1 MAISYN
7 DSTFDVTD
15 NGDGTFTLT
24 PTAPVSAD
32 DLIAEYRVIR
42 EEAKRLLSRRDNFQ
56 AKAQE
61 AVAELQA
68 LRARRDELK
77 LLLETSG
84 RTDVDDDLLPT
95 E

>member
-1 MAISYN
+1 MAIKYEDQS
-7 DSTFDVTD
+7 FDVVD

-24 PTAPVSAD
+24 PTAPVTAD
-32 DLIAEYRVIR
+32 ALIAEYRAIR

-84 RTDVDDDLLPT
+84 RADADEDLLPT

>member
-7 DSTFDVTD
+7 DATFDVTD

-32 DLIAEYRVIR
+32 ALVAEYRVIR
-42 EEAKRLLSRRDNFQ
+42 EEVKRLVSRKDVQR
-56 AKAQE
+56 AKLDATN
-61 AVAELQA
+61 AELVDV
-68 LRARRDELK
+68 RARRDELK

-84 RTDVDDDLLPT
+84 RTDVDEDLDPT
-95 E
+95 P